1 MDGAGHAADNHTA
14 AAAGDILLKYY
25 PDDNEYSFWMYAMIS
40 VGSAFVIFVAVT
52 VYLMCHSS
60 VRQRL
65 KSSYSFSSR
74 HRSNSSAASTSMVA
88 RSNACCAYEPAP
100 TSSSCTAVSTTQLY

>member
-1 MDGAGHAADNHTA
+1 
-14 AAAGDILLKYY
+14 
-25 PDDNEYSFWMYAMIS
+25 
-40 VGSAFVIFVAVT
+40 
-52 VYLMCHSS
+52 MCHSS